1 VLLNNPPNISS
12 SHTYAHYIKQSGG
25 LLLLYTIS
33 FLASFHFGGFLSGRR
48 RRRRRGEPKEEEQV
62 CNISVII
69 KRGGPIVSVKE
80 EEEKI

>member
-48 RRRRRGEPKEEEQV
+48 RRRRGEPKEEEQV